1 MQGVAIQLLQLC
13 LDGCV
18 LLLCGILCLLCLLC
32 QRAHGAQ
39 LLVDILKG
47 GAVRQLLQQM
57 LLFLGLPLDFPLPD
71 QQALLLLLLRLQ
83 QLAVQ
88 EGLLLGQGL
97 DLGSGGHKLADLGLQ
112 LGDGTGVVI
121 LALMQLLFQAVFCL

>member
-18 LLLCGILCLLCLLC
+18 LLLCGILCLLCLLR

-47 GAVRQLLQQM
+47 GAVRQLLQH
-57 LLFLGLPLDFPLPD
+57 

-112 LGDGTGVVI
+112 LGDGTGAVI

>member
-18 LLLCGILCLLCLLC
+18 LLLCGILCLLCLLR
-32 QRAHGAQ
+32 QRAHSAQ

-47 GAVRQLLQQM
+47 GAVRQLL

-83 QLAVQ
+83 QLAAQ

-97 DLGSGGHKLADLGLQ
+97 DLCSGGHKLADLGLQ
-112 LGDGTGVVI
+112 LGDGTGAVI

>member
-32 QRAHGAQ
+32 QRAHSAQ

-47 GAVRQLLQQM
+47 GAVRQLLQQL
-57 LLFLGLPLDFPLPD
+57 LLFLGLPLDFPLPG

-97 DLGSGGHKLADLGLQ
+97 DLGSAAISSPISASSWGMAPVRLYLR
-112 LGDGTGVVI
+112 
-121 LALMQLLFQAVFCL
+121 

>member
-18 LLLCGILCLLCLLC
+18 LLLCGILCLLRLLR

-97 DLGSGGHKLADLGLQ
+97 DLGSGGHELADLGLQ
-112 LGDGTGVVI
+112 LGDGTGAVI

>member
-1 MQGVAIQLLQLC
+1 MTGTGV
-13 LDGCV
+13 
-18 LLLCGILCLLCLLC
+18 LLCGILCLLCLLC
-32 QRAHGAQ
+32 QRAHGTQ

-47 GAVRQLLQQM
+47 GAVRQLLQQL

-97 DLGSGGHKLADLGLQ
+97 DLGSGGHKLAGLGLQ
-112 LGDGTGVVI
+112 MGDGTGSVI
-121 LALMQLLFQAVFCL
+121 LAQMQLLFQAVFCL